1 MNARP
6 ARGAGPLGGGSPV
19 MGSPA
24 GTSPVAG
31 STAVEPAVPGAG
43 STAVSPAVPP
53 GLRGFT
59 RRPPRAEERCELC
72 AEPLAG
78 EHRHL
83 VDTARRALL
92 CACAGCSLLF
102 TRPGAGAGRFRAV
115 PDRYLSDPDFTLDEE
130 SWNRLQIPVGLAFFF
145 RNAEL
150 DRLAAFYPS
159 PAGATESELDP
170 GTWRDVLGSGRLA
183 ALLQPDTEALLVRR
197 ERGAGGTGTG
207 GTGTGGTGTAGTG
220 TGECYLVPVDACYEL
235 VGRMR
240 LHWQGF
246 DGGAEAR
253 ADLTDFFTRVR
264 AKARPV
270 SGREDG
276 R

>member
-1 MNARP
+1 MTAGSAPIGGAFTAGAP
-6 ARGAGPLGGGSPV
+6 ASGTPATGAPAAGPG
-19 MGSPA
+19 
-24 GTSPVAG
+24 
-31 STAVEPAVPGAG
+31 PG
-43 STAVSPAVPP
+43 

-59 RRPPRAEERCELC
+59 RRPPPAEERCELC
-72 AEPLAG
+72 AEPLPG

-83 VDTARRALL
+83 VDSRKRSLM
-92 CACAGCSLLF
+92 CACTGCYLLF
-102 TRPGAGAGRFRAV
+102 TRPGAGAGHFRAV
-115 PDRYLSDPDFTLDEE
+115 PDRYLVDPAFTLDEE

-145 RNAEL
+145 RNSEL

-170 GTWRDVLGSGRLA
+170 ETWREVLGHSRLA
-183 ALLQPDTEALLVRR
+183 NLLQPDTEALLVRR
-197 ERGAGGTGTG
+197 ERGAGGG
-207 GTGTGGTGTAGTG
+207 GEDGAD

-253 ADLTDFFTRVR
+253 ADLAEFFARVR
-264 AKARPV
+264 AAARPPREDTTEGAHH
-270 SGREDG
+270 GREEG
-276 R
+276 S

>member
-1 MNARP
+1 MTARP
-6 ARGAGPLGGGSPV
+6 A
-19 MGSPA
+19 PA
-24 GTSPVAG
+24 GGVPVTSEHSAEHSSGGPTG
-31 STAVEPAVPGAG
+31 PTGP
-43 STAVSPAVPP
+43 TAVSGPS

-59 RRPPRAEERCELC
+59 RRPPPARERCELC
-72 AEPLAG
+72 AEPLSG

-83 VDTARRALL
+83 VDTRKRSLM
-92 CACAGCSLLF
+92 CACTGCYLLF
-102 TRPGAGAGRFRAV
+102 TRPGAGAGHFRAV
-115 PDRYLSDPDFTLDEE
+115 PDRYLADPDFTLDEE

-145 RNAEL
+145 RNSEL

-170 GTWRDVLGSGRLA
+170 DTWRDVLGHSRLA
-183 ALLQPDTEALLVRR
+183 ALLRPDTEALLIRR
-197 ERGAGGTGTG
+197 EREAEGL
-207 GTGTGGTGTAGTG
+207 G

-253 ADLTDFFTRVR
+253 ADLADFFARVR
-264 AKARPV
+264 AAARPPAE
-270 SGREDG
+270 EDG
-276 R
+276 P

>member
-1 MNARP
+1 M
-6 ARGAGPLGGGSPV
+6 
-19 MGSPA
+19 
-24 GTSPVAG
+24 
-31 STAVEPAVPGAG
+31 
-43 STAVSPAVPP
+43 PP

-72 AEPLAG
+72 AEPLTG

-83 VDTARRALL
+83 VDSGKRSLI
-92 CACAGCSLLF
+92 CACAGCYLLF

-145 RNAEL
+145 RNSEL

-170 GTWRDVLGSGRLA
+170 ATWREVLGSGRLA

-197 ERGAGGTGTG
+197 ERGADGTG
-207 GTGTGGTGTAGTG
+207 A
-220 TGECYLVPVDACYEL
+220 GECYLVPVDACYEL

-264 AKARPV
+264 AKARPP
-270 SGREDG
+270 SGREEG